1 MADQWTGK
9 SLAVSVDSVSLP
21 CPQSFEI
28 SGQHEFVEYYCVGT
42 AGKQRVYDGTNWT
55 GSSTFFPEDD
65 DYTILSGLNET
76 TAIAVIAYP
85 DGNTSGKIKV
95 TFNAFCSVGL
105 TTQRS
110 SVGSATV
117 TFTVDGDVTFGSA
130 TGS

>member
-1 MADQWTGK
+1 MADQFTGK
-9 SLAVSVDSVSLP
+9 NLAVSVDSVALP

-28 SGQHEFVEYYCVGT
+28 NGQHDFVEFYCVGT

-55 GSSTFFPEDD
+55 GSATFFPEDD
-65 DYTILSGLNET
+65 DHAILQGLNET
-76 TAIAVIAYP
+76 TPVAVVGYP

-95 TFNAFCSVGL
+95 TFNAFTSIGL
-105 TTQRS
+105 STQRS

-117 TFTVDGDVTFGSA
+117 SFVVDGDVTFGSA